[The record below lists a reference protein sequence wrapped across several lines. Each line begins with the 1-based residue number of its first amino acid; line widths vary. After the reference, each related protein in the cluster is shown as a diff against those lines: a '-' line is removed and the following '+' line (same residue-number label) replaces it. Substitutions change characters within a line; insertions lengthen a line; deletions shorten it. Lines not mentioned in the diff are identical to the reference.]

1 MDVFSRTFLPA
12 TFEAGLPIPVVSRHM
27 PVLRHCV
34 APEDTTVLVARG
46 LRPGLP
52 MAGSYLLLLTNRNL
66 VISRESRLLHRVQLH
81 LAASLRDLSNVV
93 WTRHERSGIELAA
106 TAADGIR
113 ERLWLPIRDARR
125 IRQVD
130 ALFSHAF
137 RSRAV
142 ANTALP
148 VAPRLVSSAGVV

>member
-12 TFEAGLPIPVVSRHM
+12 AAEAELPIPVVSRHM

-34 APEDTTVLVARG
+34 APEETAVLVARG
-46 LRPGLP
+46 QRPGLP
-52 MAGSYLLLLTNRNL
+52 MAGSFLLLLTNRNL
-66 VISRESRLLHRVQLH
+66 VITKESRVLHRVQLH
-81 LAASLRDLSNVV
+81 LATPIRSLSNVV
-93 WTRHERSGIELAA
+93 WNRHDRAGIELAA

-130 ALFSHAF
+130 ALLSHAF
-137 RSRAV
+137 RFRV
-142 ANTALP
+142 ATRQPLP
-148 VAPRLVSSAGVV
+148 VAIASH

>member
-12 TFEAGLPIPVVSRHM
+12 TSVAELPIPVVSRHM

-34 APEDTTVLVARG
+34 APEETTLLVARG
-46 LRPGLP
+46 QRPGLP
-52 MAGSYLLLLTNRNL
+52 MAGSFLLLLTNRNL
-66 VISRESRLLHRVQLH
+66 VISHESRLLHRVQLH
-81 LAASLRDLSNVV
+81 LATSLRSLSNVV

-130 ALFSHAF
+130 ALLSNAF
-137 RSRAV
+137 RSRIV
-142 ANTALP
+142 ARTALP
-148 VAPRLVSSAGVV
+148 VA